1 MSLLFWRKT
10 LTGSGHPEP
19 VAANETNPLPV
30 QSAQLPTALAAS
42 GGIKVEGVA
51 GGVAQPVSGTFWQAT
66 QPVSGTVTAN
76 QGGAPWSQTISGVTA
91 AKLQKSKQPRTTITC
106 AVASTDYAA
115 AAAMPAGTKYLWTYC
130 ASEAI
135 IAMGEAT
142 SATVGAVIPPSS
154 PVLFPVT
161 VTGTAADDTP
171 HAQSATAG
179 AVVHLCYLQD

>member
-1 MSLLFWRKT
+1 MPNTHINDIPARAVIPYDPDENAIPFPAALGAGGGMKVD
-10 LTGSGHPEP
+10 GSG
-19 VAANETNPLPV
+19 TPLPV
-30 QSAQLPTALAAS
+30 SPT
-42 GGIKVEGVA
+42 
-51 GGVAQPVSGTFWQAT
+51 GTW
-66 QPVSGTVTAN
+66 TA
-76 QGGAPWSQTISGVTA
+76 TISGVTA

-142 SATVGAVIPPSS
+142 AAAVGVVIPAGS

-161 VTGTAADDTP
+161 VTGTAADDTL

-179 AVVHLCYLQD
+179 AVVHCAYLQD